1 MWMPIARKMD
11 RQIVVVHSSIF
22 AVQAQII
29 VRKVVNIFVIPIME
43 YPPSIFL
50 SFRNNRLLK
59 NIIIIGCTFPDVE
72 FVGGDLS
79 KARGGGGVKKRY
91 DDQCIIACEKNP
103 QCQ

>member
-29 VRKVVNIFVIPIME
+29 VRKVVNNFVIPIMD
-43 YPPSIFL
+43 YPAKNRV

-91 DDQCIIACEKNP
+91 DDQCLEHT
-103 QCQ
+103 

>member
-11 RQIVVVHSSIF
+11 RQIVVVHSSIS

-29 VRKVVNIFVIPIME
+29 VRKVVNNFVIPIMD
-43 YPPSIFL
+43 YPASIF